1 MSHADD
7 ILELANRLRRLTP
20 CWQNPERFHE
30 AKSELVNDLRR
41 LAHDVPAPQ
50 PPRRV
55 LVPVEKVVERVVERI
70 VYVPAP
76 KPQARRAKPCTPS
89 TPDLFAKVNK

>member
-1 MSHADD
+1 MSHGDD

-20 CWQNPERFHE
+20 SWQNPERFHE

-41 LAHDVPAPQ
+41 LAHETPAPQ
-50 PPRRV
+50 VRRV

-76 KPQARRAKPCTPS
+76 KPQPRRVKPCTPS
-89 TPDLFAKVNK
+89 TPDLFAKVTK